1 MKKIIIGILTISYLL
16 VSFIYLQVY
25 STKELESVYTSNVK
39 SIRIDEFENS
49 IDNENILNEIDKL
62 SKDMGINI
70 YKVVYNQLT
79 DSEDII
85 ITVYTALADENKLKD
100 KFNIKYNGSIGNLTL
115 NGGYLTSE
123 NKEIGIFNRNLIIR
137 IKSLNEAVNEN
148 VIGEYLIQ
156 TDDINEFENMKVEF
170 TDRLKCKLYDGDGG
184 SITNGDN
191 ILNTIEV
198 KYLIL
203 ALILLI
209 SVVLAFIYYIIF
221 RYKEFAIKKMLGHS
235 DSKIIFKDLFKEIL
249 LMHCETLVLSTL
261 IVGVYL
267 YYYNS
272 LNYVSNYLEN
282 LTIILIMFSVV
293 LIFIEM
299 VVSLN
304 IDNIKI
310 KNMLN
315 NKKPIV
321 LIQSLNYISK
331 VAFSIV
337 LVAII
342 INLLSNYNN
351 LISQNKNLDKW
362 KSTNEYVYV
371 NITDKYRDTEQLI
384 WNYNQGLRCKEF
396 FKYYNNKG
404 GILICPSDYILY
416 NRFYEKE
423 RLESRKEYDPI
434 DGNAIEINAE
444 YLRQNPIYDVNGKE
458 ISIEDEYGDYLIIL
472 VPEKYKEI
480 NDELLE
486 LYKETYQF
494 RRFIDEDIYS
504 DHMNIEKT
512 EHPEIKV
519 EIIYTKNGQES
530 FLYNPSLEIENQNAI
545 IDAIHIVINSENV
558 GGDSYLSFISGGSFF
573 AKVDGR
579 VEGDPYSKIANDIK
593 ILNMEK
599 DISSANTLYSEV
611 DSYIYKLQ
619 NEINEYVISMIIVLI
634 LEILLTVY
642 MIINYIQR
650 NKYINAIKKI
660 NGYSYIR
667 RHNKFILLIVGTWI
681 GILIGGYILGV
692 SSILEALKIIISLAI
707 LEILIMYVVLKK
719 IESNEIL
726 SVLKTK

>member
-371 NITDKYRDTEQLI
+371 NITDKYRDT
-384 WNYNQGLRCKEF
+384 
-396 FKYYNNKG
+396 
-404 GILICPSDYILY
+404 
-416 NRFYEKE
+416 
-423 RLESRKEYDPI
+423 
-434 DGNAIEINAE
+434 
-444 YLRQNPIYDVNGKE
+444 
-458 ISIEDEYGDYLIIL
+458 
-472 VPEKYKEI
+472 
-480 NDELLE
+480 
-486 LYKETYQF
+486 
-494 RRFIDEDIYS
+494 
-504 DHMNIEKT
+504 
-512 EHPEIKV
+512 
-519 EIIYTKNGQES
+519 
-530 FLYNPSLEIENQNAI
+530 
-545 IDAIHIVINSENV
+545 
-558 GGDSYLSFISGGSFF
+558 
-573 AKVDGR
+573 
-579 VEGDPYSKIANDIK
+579 
-593 ILNMEK
+593 
-599 DISSANTLYSEV
+599 
-611 DSYIYKLQ
+611 
-619 NEINEYVISMIIVLI
+619 
-634 LEILLTVY
+634 
-642 MIINYIQR
+642 
-650 NKYINAIKKI
+650 
-660 NGYSYIR
+660 
-667 RHNKFILLIVGTWI
+667 
-681 GILIGGYILGV
+681 
-692 SSILEALKIIISLAI
+692 
-707 LEILIMYVVLKK
+707 
-719 IESNEIL
+719 
-726 SVLKTK
+726 